1 MLFTF
6 NIIYRQIITLT
17 QSKRLLKKVD
27 ISLISTLLHR
37 KYIGNTLYLRYEIK
51 GKILPVV

>member
-6 NIIYRQIITLT
+6 NIIYRQILTLT

-27 ISLISTLLHR
+27 ISLISTLQHR

-51 GKILPVV
+51 GKILQVI

>member
-6 NIIYRQIITLT
+6 NIIYRQILTLT

-27 ISLISTLLHR
+27 ISHISTLQHR

-51 GKILPVV
+51 GKILQVI

>member
-6 NIIYRQIITLT
+6 NIIYRQILTLT

-27 ISLISTLLHR
+27 ISLISTLQHR
-37 KYIGNTLYLRYEIK
+37 KYIGNPLYLRYEIK
-51 GKILPVV
+51 GKILQVI

>member
-6 NIIYRQIITLT
+6 NIIYRQILTLT

-27 ISLISTLLHR
+27 ISHISTLQHR

>member
-27 ISLISTLLHR
+27 ISLISTLQHR
-37 KYIGNTLYLRYEIK
+37 KYIGNPLYLRYEIK
-51 GKILPVV
+51 GKILPVI